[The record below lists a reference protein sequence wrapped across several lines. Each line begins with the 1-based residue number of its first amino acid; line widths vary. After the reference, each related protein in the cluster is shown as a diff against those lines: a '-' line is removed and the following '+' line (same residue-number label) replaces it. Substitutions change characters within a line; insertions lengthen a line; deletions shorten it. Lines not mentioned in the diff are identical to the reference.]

1 MIDLVLP
8 IKTVA
13 GLNAREHW
21 RARSRRVKNERMV
34 ALHETRWALE
44 QWAKD
49 RSKLGRDPRPCTVTL
64 IRMSSGTLDDDN
76 LQGAA
81 KAIRDGI
88 ADAIGVPDND
98 PLIRW
103 QYAQERCN
111 RGEYGMRVRIEKTI
125 DDDETRRK
133 AA

>member
-1 MIDLVLP
+1 VIEVFLP

-21 RARSRRVKNERMV
+21 RARSRRVKAERSTAFHM
-34 ALHETRWALE
+34 LRG
-44 QWAKD
+44 
-49 RSKLGRDPRPCTVTL
+49 RLGGDPRPCVVTMT
-64 IRMSSGTLDDDN
+64 RMSSGTLDDDN

-88 ADAIGVPDND
+88 ADAIGVSDND
-98 PLIRW
+98 PAICW
-103 QYAQERCN
+103 QYAQERCK
-111 RGEYGMRVRIEKTI
+111 RGEYGVKVRIEPI
-125 DDDETRRK
+125 NDEMRRK